1 MRLISLSSNMPSFK
15 TIQFNEHGISLITA
29 MRRDSSPGN
38 TYNSVGKSLSIYL
51 IHFCLGANCTTD
63 FKEKLQGWEFTLKFK
78 IDDTLHTS
86 TRKVSQ
92 STKIIFDNVEMMKS
106 EFTKQLGETIFQI
119 DEESPKLLSFRDLIC
134 HFIRKGDA
142 GYVRF
147 DRFVEKEQD
156 DTALISIG
164 YLLGLDPTI
173 IEKKRALKKSLDTLK
188 SQSGNLANDSVLEKV
203 FLGTINQSEIDI
215 KIAELEGQKEQLE
228 RGLRDFVI
236 AEDYGQIKKE
246 ADNLSMQLAQW
257 RNKLTKYKIAL
268 NNIAQSITI
277 RPDLSRQAVID
288 FYREAEIELGDAI
301 VRRLEEVEAFN
312 QSLITDR
319 NRILAVQKTKY
330 EELLEQAE
338 EQITNLSELENE
350 KLKYLQAHGALE
362 EYTSVNELLAE
373 ITSRLD
379 KLNNYRQM
387 SSNYEVEMEHV
398 KQEMSRENIRAS
410 EYLESISSHK
420 NRLLMSFME
429 IVHRFYNDRSAG
441 LIIANNT
448 GENKQRFKIEAHI
461 ADDTGDGISNIKIFC
476 FDWTMLAVQCNHNV
490 KFIAHDSRVLSDVD
504 PRQQA
509 ELIRTAYEYCRRY
522 DCQYILTINNSTID
536 AIRGELGDEFTDLV
550 ERNEVLRL
558 DDRSEAGKL
567 LGMQVDLQYE

>member
-277 RPDLSRQAVID
+277 RPDLSRQ
-288 FYREAEIELGDAI
+288 EQ
-301 VRRLEEVEAFN
+301 RLN
-312 QSLITDR
+312 
-319 NRILAVQKTKY
+319 
-330 EELLEQAE
+330 
-338 EQITNLSELENE
+338 
-350 KLKYLQAHGALE
+350 
-362 EYTSVNELLAE
+362 
-373 ITSRLD
+373 
-379 KLNNYRQM
+379 
-387 SSNYEVEMEHV
+387 
-398 KQEMSRENIRAS
+398 
-410 EYLESISSHK
+410 
-420 NRLLMSFME
+420 
-429 IVHRFYNDRSAG
+429 
-441 LIIANNT
+441 
-448 GENKQRFKIEAHI
+448 
-461 ADDTGDGISNIKIFC
+461 
-476 FDWTMLAVQCNHNV
+476 
-490 KFIAHDSRVLSDVD
+490 
-504 PRQQA
+504 
-509 ELIRTAYEYCRRY
+509 
-522 DCQYILTINNSTID
+522 
-536 AIRGELGDEFTDLV
+536 
-550 ERNEVLRL
+550 
-558 DDRSEAGKL
+558 
-567 LGMQVDLQYE
+567 